1 MPQRSEAPGRRVSH
15 PTRQP
20 GRWSPGFSASA
31 LAPEDEGLMGGSSGR
46 SLPPPQRGAAGSV
59 HRKMSVSLEERGP
72 PTQIQGLCRLQGDR
86 RPVGVWGRDRRMS
99 LSLTLVSEASVK
111 GPCPQPSPGSRLGTE
126 STAPCYL
133 ALAQS
138 LHSWAACR
146 ESGRALGVKARS
158 CWWSCQA
165 GPPCFKTDAEATG
178 EKWPSG

>member
-1 MPQRSEAPGRRVSH
+1 MRASWGEARGGASHHPSGEQRAQCTGRCRFRWRKGAPH
-15 PTRQP
+15 
-20 GRWSPGFSASA
+20 
-31 LAPEDEGLMGGSSGR
+31 
-46 SLPPPQRGAAGSV
+46 
-59 HRKMSVSLEERGP
+59 
-72 PTQIQGLCRLQGDR
+72 TQIQGLCRLQGDR

-99 LSLTLVSEASVK
+99 LSLTLVSEACVK

-126 STAPCYL
+126 PTAPCHL

-138 LHSWAACR
+138 LHSWAGCR

-158 CWWSCQA
+158 CWWSRQA